1 MERSGG
7 VGRLRCGEGGDV
19 RFGLAWRL
27 GRGEVRRGEVRRGE
41 AVLVISVQLV
51 RLGG

>member
-1 MERSGG
+1 MVPEYSGVERSGG

-27 GRGEVRRGEVRRGE
+27 GRGEERRGLVRRGE
-41 AVLVISVQLV
+41 AW
-51 RLGG
+51 RLG